1 MASRPEL
8 VAICKEL
15 KLNCRGI
22 SIAEMDKMIRT
33 AIDKKFGN
41 KKVWFSTK
49 ECSDTLIKFMT
60 QEYHYIIKTKEE
72 FDKK

>member
-8 VAICKEL
+8 VSMCKEL
-15 KLNCRGI
+15 GLNHRGK
-22 SIAEMDKMIRT
+22 SIAEMYEILRK

-49 ECSDTLIKFMT
+49 NLSDTLVKFMT
-60 QEYHYIIKTKEE
+60 QEYHYIIKTRED
-72 FDKK
+72 FNKK